1 MHASN
6 NKFLTLISSLLLIIV
21 GMYAQQR
28 FVVVGN
34 YLPSPS
40 ADTQVENDASFDQ
53 LVNFAQPEEKKQ
65 VNFQPFWEV
74 WALLERDYLDK
85 EKIDAETM
93 VDGAIAGLTASL
105 DDPYTMYLSPKDNER
120 SEQELAGAFF
130 GVGIELG
137 YIDGILAAVTPLK
150 GSPAEAAGVLPSDL
164 IIKVTDPKKNL
175 DEETTGWTLPEAVEK
190 IRGEKGDPVTLTII
204 REGETEPLEISVIRD
219 EIVVESVVSEIVEYN
234 GKKVAHITLSRFGQ
248 RTDSE
253 WEGVVKSILSQ
264 KNEID
269 GIVLDMR
276 NNPGGYF
283 DGAITI
289 ASDFIKEGVI
299 VTQKG
304 KVTKQDFEAR
314 GTARLADI
322 PTVVLVNKG
331 SASASEIVAGAIRDQ
346 NHSPLVGENTFGKG
360 TVQDRRELSNG
371 GGIHITVSR
380 WLLPGGS
387 WIHHEGIPVDHEV
400 EQDYDTEEDEQLH
413 GAIEQL

>member
-53 LVNFAQPEEKKQ
+53 LVNFTQPEEKKQ